1 MKRSTQGTFGF
12 MFSLRAVACIV
23 FVLLFGLCGVSA
35 GAETVKIGYRA
46 YWPLTYGTAS
56 GRPAG
61 FVVEVFDRAAEPEGV
76 RLEWVYDA
84 GSAAAAVRAGRVRLW
99 PVNPK
104 PDADAADLFQSE
116 PWWRAELQVV
126 VREASA
132 AYSPDD
138 LRHLSL
144 GFQNYPTPESAAERY
159 LSGAT
164 LKRYPSPFESLEAF
178 CRGEVDGVLISYFR
192 AQNLLLDR
200 PAKCRDIALR
210 LIAIPGASTGLSIL
224 SRMEDRGLVLRLC
237 RRIDELARDGTLAD
251 LVASYPSAA
260 SGITLHLADLQ
271 RVHLERRVLQYAF
284 VAISIILLLSG
295 LLWGR
300 MTKDLSRRRRAERLL
315 NLQNQ
320 ALEQATDGIA
330 IIGMNGRFGYANA
343 AFSAMHGYDDGELV
357 GKHFAILHGPEARET
372 EMASWVAAIVNKGGH
387 DGQIRQVRKDGTTFP
402 LRISASLLRDESGSP
417 AGVIVVGHDITLE
430 SRLEEQL
437 RQAQRME
444 AVGRLAGGVAH
455 DFNNYLTV
463 ILGYSEL
470 ALGKSVS
477 EATMRSSLLEIKTA
491 GERAAELTRQLL
503 AFGRRQMI
511 RPMVIDFNGVVRDT
525 ENMLRR
531 LLVSEV
537 KVVTDLDP
545 SLGPIKADAT
555 QLQQVLLNLAVNA
568 QHAMPEGGILTISTR
583 NWDQTEDTVEL
594 AAGKYSRISVSDTG
608 SGMTP
613 EVAEHIFEPFF
624 TTKEQG
630 HGSGLGLAIVYGI
643 VKQGQGH
650 VSVETALGEG
660 STFHIFWP
668 QVEEPLGRGDTAV
681 SQPAATGSGTVLVVD
696 DQPDVRMLA
705 ARILRAYGY
714 RVLEAG
720 NYDQA
725 EAVAAHERLDLLLT
739 DVVLPGP
746 NGRQVAGRLREIQP
760 HLRVVYMSGYNED
773 IIARRGVLD
782 EGVSV
787 IQKPFKPEVLA
798 SRVGDALAQP

>member
-1 MKRSTQGTFGF
+1 MVSF
-12 MFSLRAVACIV
+12 RAAARIV
-23 FVLLFGLCGVSA
+23 FVLLFSLCGVSA
-35 GAETVKIGYRA
+35 GAETVKIGYSA
-46 YWPLTYGTAS
+46 YWPLTYRTTS
-56 GRPAG
+56 ERPAG
-61 FVVEVFDRAAEPEGV
+61 FVVEVFDRAAEREGV

-84 GSAAAAVRAGRVRLW
+84 GSASAAVRAGRVRLW
-99 PVNPK
+99 PVDPK
-104 PDADAADLFQSE
+104 PGADSGDIFQSD
-116 PWWRAELQVV
+116 PWWRAPLQVL
-126 VREASA
+126 VREGSA
-132 AYSPDD
+132 VFTADD
-138 LRHLSL
+138 LRHTSL
-144 GFQNYPTPESAAERY
+144 GLQDYRTLRSAATAF
-159 LSGAT
+159 LPGAT
-164 LKRYPSPFESLEAF
+164 LKGYSSAFESLEAF
-178 CRGEVDGVLISYFR
+178 CRGEVDGALIGYFR
-192 AQNLLLDR
+192 AQNLLLNR
-200 PAKCRDIALR
+200 PPACRDIPLR
-210 LIAIPGASTGLSIL
+210 LIAIPGAYTGVSIL
-224 SRMEDRGLVLRLC
+224 SRMEDRDMVLRLG

-251 LVASYPSAA
+251 LVARYPSAA
-260 SGITLHLADLQ
+260 SGITLHLAALQ
-271 RVHLERRVLQYAF
+271 KVHMERRILQYSF
-284 VAISIILLLSG
+284 VGISIILLLSG

-357 GKHFAILHGPEARET
+357 GKHFTVLHGPEARER
-372 EMASWVAAIVNKGGH
+372 EMASWVAAIVNKRGQE
-387 DGQIRQVRKDGTTFP
+387 GQIRQVRKDGTTFP

-470 ALGKSVS
+470 ALANSVT
-477 EATMRSSLLEIKTA
+477 EAIMRTSLLEIKTA
-491 GERAAELTRQLL
+491 GERAADLTRQLL

-511 RPMVIDFNGVVRDT
+511 RPMVVDFNGVVRDT

-568 QHAMPEGGILTISTR
+568 QHAMPDGGILTINTS
-583 NWDQTEDTVEL
+583 NWDQTEDTVDL
-594 AAGKYSRISVSDTG
+594 AAGRYSRISVSDTG

-650 VSVETALGEG
+650 VTVETALGEG

-668 QVEEPLGRGDTAV
+668 QAEEPLESGDTAV
-681 SQPAATGSGTVLVVD
+681 SEPAATGSGTVLVVD
-696 DQPDVRMLA
+696 DQADVRMLA

-725 EAVAAHERLDLLLT
+725 EAIAAHERLDLLLT

-746 NGRQVAGRLREIQP
+746 NGRQVAGRLREMQP

-773 IIARRGVLD
+773 IIARRGILD
-782 EGVSV
+782 QGVSV
-787 IQKPFKPEVLA
+787 IQKPFTPDVLA
-798 SRVGDALAQP
+798 SRVSEALAHS